1 MSKFCL
7 IISGAP
13 ECCFPVSFKK
23 ADLVIAC
30 DAGYVHAR
38 RAEIVPDVLI
48 GDLDS
53 YTGELPGGPE
63 TEIIRT
69 KPEKDDTDTMMAL
82 KLAIKRGYRRIMLV
96 GALGGRVDHMLAN
109 ISLVAYAAERD
120 TDLQIVDG
128 HHQIFAVRN
137 GKCRVPRS
145 SWRNLSVFAFDTE
158 CTGVTLRGVKYPL
171 EGAILTNTFALGVS
185 NEFTED
191 VAEISVESGILIV
204 VLSDIV

>member
-1 MSKFCL
+1 MSEFCL

-13 ECCFPVSFKK
+13 ECYFPVSFTK
-23 ADLVIAC
+23 ADFVIAC
-30 DAGYVHAR
+30 DAGYIHAQ
-38 RAEIVPDVLI
+38 RADIVPDVII
-48 GDLDS
+48 GDFDS
-53 YTGELPGGPE
+53 YLGDLPGGV
-63 TEIIRT
+63 EIIRT

-82 KLAIKRGYRRIMLV
+82 KLAIRRGYRRIMLV

-109 ISLVAYAAERD
+109 ISLIAFAA
-120 TDLQIVDG
+120 TKGADLQIVDG
-128 HHQIFAVRN
+128 HHQIFAVRD
-137 GKCRVPRS
+137 GKRRVPRS

-171 EGAILTNTFALGVS
+171 EGAVLTNTFALGVS

-204 VLSDIV
+204 VLSDII

>member
-1 MSKFCL
+1 MSEFCL

-13 ECCFPVSFKK
+13 ECYFPASFKK
-23 ADLVIAC
+23 AELVIAC
-30 DAGYVHAR
+30 DAGYVHAQ
-38 RAEIVPDVLI
+38 RAEIIPDVLI
-48 GDLDS
+48 GDFDS
-53 YTGELPGGPE
+53 YKGELPGGP
-63 TEIIRT
+63 EIIRT

-109 ISLVAYAAERD
+109 ISLVAFAA
-120 TDLQIVDG
+120 TKGADLQIVDG

-137 GKCRVPRS
+137 GKRRVPKS

-171 EGAILTNTFALGVS
+171 EGATLTNTFALGVS

-204 VLSDIV
+204 VLSDII